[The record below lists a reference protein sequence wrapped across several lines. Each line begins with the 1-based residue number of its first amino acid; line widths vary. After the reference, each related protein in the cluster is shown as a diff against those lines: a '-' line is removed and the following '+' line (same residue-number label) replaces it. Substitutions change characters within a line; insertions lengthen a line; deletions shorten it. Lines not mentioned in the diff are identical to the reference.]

1 MRCSSI
7 AALAP
12 FDRALLLLRHAER
25 GPVTDIGTHASV
37 LLTERGLLDARV
49 LGGLIGRRFGP
60 VAVWHSPVPRCRQ
73 TAQALAEGAGAVV
86 AAGATVAGPLEW
98 LGGDFI
104 GGEPAW
110 INTQFAASGHDGF
123 LRLWFDGAYA
133 PARIA
138 PLPEAA
144 DYEMRQAVSHLDAC
158 DVPLSIAVT
167 HDWNLLLL
175 RERYLG
181 LRHEDVGLPSYL
193 DSVALLR
200 RGAVTTLW
208 SLGRTARVDGP

>member
-12 FDRALLLLRHAER
+12 FDRALFLLRHAER

-37 LLTERGLLDARV
+37 LLTERGLLDARL

-60 VAVWHSPVPRCRQ
+60 AAVWHSPVPRCRQ
-73 TAQALAEGAGAVV
+73 TAEALAEGAGA
-86 AAGATVAGPLEW
+86 AVAGPLAW

-110 INTQFAASGHDGF
+110 INAQFAASGHDGF
-123 LRLWFDGAYA
+123 LRLWFDGAYP

-138 PLPEAA
+138 PLSEAA
-144 DYEMRQAVSHLDAC
+144 GYEMRQAIGHLDAST
-158 DVPLSIAVT
+158 VPLSIGVT

-181 LRHEDVGLPSYL
+181 LRHEEVGLPSYL
-193 DSVALLR
+193 DSVAVLR
-200 RGAVTTLW
+200 RGALTTLW
-208 SLGRTARVDGP
+208 SLGCSVGVGGP